1 MLKFA
6 LLLLF
11 LQVSADSWENYIRE
25 FLDNQIHQVQTSET
39 VWATGSLYYSSNE
52 EKQLYILQMLDDEHI
67 KEILQTQSDFKG
79 YLREISIDFEDEN
92 LLLAY
97 LLQEEDI
104 TLRREYY
111 DKFIDLGTDV
121 QKPDI
126 IQKAVESESLGAD
139 DTEGDIGFK
148 HFLAAFHVS
157 NNNIT
162 SPEFFQ
168 AIEESDSIEP
178 TELSTRSIQASYKFA
193 TLLKAYYETDQYS
206 SIDQLYNH
214 LDLLNNLPYSR
225 LKLNLLWGIDYALYS
240 IGQIDRA
247 LYVQRSYTLPISE
260 YLELSSIQNSILA
273 SHGGYLYQIGKYIE
287 AKEVFLTL
295 LDREDDLPKSS
306 RVSLFNNLSLV
317 YFKTGENSNYVET
330 QLKALEI
337 ADQLDNSEYKS
348 RIFRNLHLYYAQNQN
363 WELANNYINKASELA
378 LNTNNNED
386 LISINVSKASFQHN
400 YLGSFTDAYQSLK
413 EAKSN
418 VEADTPY
425 RFKVRIYFEESR
437 ILFHQN
443 KFNKSLDSLSK
454 ILSITASQSDTPS
467 YVEALI
473 RSSQVQIELSNYTE
487 ASEIMK
493 EVRAH
498 DLSNLDFSILI
509 LSQAVQADIEAH
521 FGNTLDADQ
530 LFADAADLVFE
541 RSRNT
546 SESESG
552 YWTVRDEYL
561 YLFEKYADFLLQNER
576 NYDALALFDR
586 IKTINDASL
595 TENPL
600 IRSSEL
606 SEEELTR
613 IRNLT
618 REMDSVRKQILTA
631 SDSERLSLQNRL
643 ERLSAERRSLS
654 AGNVLNNFEKVANI
668 QSVQRQLR
676 PSETLL
682 HITEVGQSLYYAV
695 VQRNSISI
703 KKLDLQ
709 DENLALFENA
719 LDSIL
724 IGRTDLQKFYQ
735 IGQILEID
743 EIAKHSRSLIVMP
756 DSYFHQL
763 PFDILPIQAPAS
775 SVSYGSA
782 EYLIEHAEVRTL
794 NSLQDLNT
802 RNQSSDH
809 SIGFSGF
816 GVEDFKNESTSRSLV
831 SLPKAP
837 QEIISVKE
845 QLSRLSNNQSFINA
859 SATAEQFQQNAGQS
873 KILHMATHSE
883 VSESDP
889 LFSTLHFYSDGD
901 EGEDQL
907 LSGRLFAYELF
918 DLNLQNEMIMLNSCE
933 SGGDRFLQGS
943 GVMGISRALRYA
955 GAKSLVLNAWSVN
968 DHYAAE
974 FAEVF
979 YKHINNGES
988 KSKALQLTKIHF
1000 IKNKNAN
1007 PHYWGSY
1014 ILNGDHRPL
1023 VTTHNWFAGSLL
1035 LAAIFLSG
1043 LVITGRKRQNTAA

>member
-11 LQVSADSWENYIRE
+11 LQVSADSWENYIRK
-25 FLDNQIHQVQTSET
+25 FLDNQIHQVETSET

-52 EKQLYILQMLDDEHI
+52 EMKFYILQMLDNERI
-67 KEILQTQSDFKG
+67 KEILQSQSDFKG
-79 YLREISIDFEDEN
+79 YLRKISTRLEDEN

-111 DKFIDLGTDV
+111 DAFINLGTDV
-121 QKPDI
+121 QNTAI
-126 IQKAVESESLGAD
+126 IQKAVKGESLEPD
-139 DTEGDIGFK
+139 DIGSEIGFE
-148 HFLAAFHVS
+148 HFLVAFHVS

-168 AIEESDSIEP
+168 AIAETDSINP
-178 TELSTRSIQASYKFA
+178 TEASTQSIQTGYELA

-206 SIDQLYNH
+206 SIDQFYDQINS
-214 LDLLNNLPYSR
+214 LNNLPYSR

-240 IGQIDRA
+240 VDQIDKA
-247 LYVQRSYTLPISE
+247 LHIQRSYTLPISD
-260 YLELSSIQNSILA
+260 YLELESIKNSILA
-273 SHGGYLYQIGKYIE
+273 SHGGYLYQIGKYQE
-287 AKEVFLTL
+287 AKKVFLSL
-295 LDREDDLPKSS
+295 EDKVNSLPTSS
-306 RVSLFNNLSLV
+306 QASLYNNLSLI
-317 YFKTGENSNYVET
+317 YYKTGESTDYVNA

-337 ADQLDNSEYKS
+337 AQELENFDYQS
-348 RIFRNLHLYYAQNQN
+348 RIFRNLFIYYAQNKN
-363 WELANNYINKASELA
+363 WVLANKYIDEAAQFANRQENIVELTSIYSVKATYAISELNDNATANSYIKKADSLLNESSPDRLKMRVLFDKASIQRKQFLYNESLSA
-378 LNTNNNED
+378 LN
-386 LISINVSKASFQHN
+386 Q
-400 YLGSFTDAYQSLK
+400 
-413 EAKSN
+413 
-418 VEADTPY
+418 
-425 RFKVRIYFEESR
+425 
-437 ILFHQN
+437 
-443 KFNKSLDSLSK
+443 
-454 ILSITASQSDTPS
+454 ILSIASGQSDTPR
-467 YVEALI
+467 YLEALI
-473 RSSQVQIELSNYTE
+473 RTAQVQIQLSNYSK
-487 ASEIMK
+487 ARDLIK

-498 DLSNLDFSILI
+498 DMSDLDFKVLI
-509 LSQAVQADIEAH
+509 LAQAVQADIEAY
-521 FGNTLDADQ
+521 FGNNHDADQ
-530 LFADAADLVFE
+530 LFADAANLVFE

-546 SESESG
+546 SETESG
-552 YWTVRDEYL
+552 YWTVEDEYL
-561 YLFEKYADFLLQNER
+561 YLFEKYADFLLKNDR
-576 NYDALALFDR
+576 NNDALALFDR

-606 SEEELTR
+606 SEEQLTM

-618 REMDSVRKQILTA
+618 REMDSVRRQILTA

-654 AGNVLNNFEKVANI
+654 AGNGLNNYEKVANI

-709 DENLALFENA
+709 DENLTLFEDA

-743 EIAKHSRSLIVMP
+743 EILEHSRSLIVMP

-775 SVSYGSA
+775 SFSYGSA
-782 EYLIEHAEVRTL
+782 DYLIEHAEVRTL

-809 SIGFSGF
+809 SFGFSGF

-845 QLSRLSNNQSFINA
+845 QLNRLPNNQSFINA

-889 LFSTLHFYSDGD
+889 LFSTLHFYSDGE

-918 DLNLQNEMIMLNSCE
+918 DLNLQNDLIMLNSCE